1 VRVTRIG
8 AYEAKT
14 RLSEILDRAEKG
26 EEFEITK
33 NGRPVA
39 KIVGLGD
46 DRRRRALAAAA
57 RIRAR
62 LAEAESQ
69 GPIAKIDWDEFKKE
83 MEDEEDAELDARID
97 SWRS

>member
-1 VRVTRIG
+1 MTRIG

-33 NGRPVA
+33 NGRPIA
-39 KIVGLGD
+39 RIVGLGD
-46 DRRRRALAAAA
+46 ERRRKALAAAA
-57 RIRAR
+57 RINAR
-62 LAEAESQ
+62 LAEAERE
-69 GPIAKIDWDEFKKE
+69 GPVAKVEWDEFKRE
-83 MEDEEDAELDARID
+83 MIEEEDAELDARFD

>member
-1 VRVTRIG
+1 MTKIG

-14 RLSEILDRAEKG
+14 RLSELLDRAEKG

-39 KIVGLGD
+39 RIVGLDD
-46 DRRRRALAAAA
+46 DRRRVALAAAE
-57 RIRAR
+57 RMIAR
-62 LAEAESQ
+62 LDKAEREGQ
-69 GPIAKIDWDEFKKE
+69 TVKINWDEFKRE
-83 MEDEEDAELDARID
+83 MIEEEDAELDAKLD

>member
-1 VRVTRIG
+1 MTRIG

-14 RLSEILDRAEKG
+14 RLSELLDRAERG

-39 KIVGLGD
+39 KIVGLDGE
-46 DRRRRALAAAA
+46 RRRRALAAAA
-57 RIRAR
+57 RMKAR
-62 LAEAESQ
+62 LAEAARRE
-69 GPIAKIDWDEFKKE
+69 PAAKIDWDEFKKE
-83 MEDEEDAELDARID
+83 MTEEEDAALDAKLD

>member
-1 VRVTRIG
+1 MTRIG

-14 RLSEILDRAEKG
+14 RLSELLDRAEKG

-39 KIVGLGD
+39 RIVGLGD
-46 DRRRRALAAAA
+46 ERRRAALAAAA
-57 RIRAR
+57 RMLAR
-62 LAEAESQ
+62 LDDAERD
-69 GPIAKIDWDEFKKE
+69 GPTEKINWDEFKRE
-83 MEDEEDAELDARID
+83 LIEEEDAELDARLD

>member
-1 VRVTRIG
+1 MTRIG

-33 NGRPVA
+33 NGRAVA
-39 KIVGLGD
+39 RIVGLASE
-46 DRRRRALAAAA
+46 RRRAALAAAA
-57 RIRAR
+57 RMLAR
-62 LAEAESQ
+62 LDDAERDGQ
-69 GPIAKIDWDEFKKE
+69 TAKIDWDEFKRE
-83 MEDEEDAELDARID
+83 MIEEEEAELDAKLN